1 MTRRPRRSHA
11 DLMQRLIGYV
21 RVSSV
26 AGRDDERF
34 KSPDQQREFM
44 RQWARA
50 RYGDAHE
57 WIEWFEELDQTG
69 TTIDRPELNKVHELA
84 IDKQA
89 NIIVYD
95 WSRYTRSVS
104 QGLIALA
111 KLAESGVKVLS
122 VSEDVDP
129 STPDGELSLT
139 LFLAMNQH
147 FAKKMSSSWKRSIRS
162 NVQQGWWHGVIP
174 YGYRAPTAAE
184 AKKIGRT
191 SGVIVPDKK
200 AAKHIQEIFRRY
212 LAGEAIYAIGR
223 YGVTQGWFK
232 KDGTAREIVAN
243 PVYAGFVRIAE
254 TAPARSKKT
263 GELLRDNHGR
273 VRNLARPETV
283 AYYRGKHEPL
293 VSAKDVVRAR
303 KRLAREAKPAAPRSA
318 LPRWSAAT
326 RTVCYTCGRKLQYH
340 DKSAMVTGT
349 PGVYLTCTNRN
360 CEGRPGSVRI
370 EDLEAQLAEVIKSMP
385 LQVKD
390 VSKEMRARQ
399 RAVKGDSSAT
409 RAQLLA
415 ERRKKKELHTQAL
428 ARLMSTE
435 YPDPDTGATEEEAR
449 EAVRYLKSQ
458 VEKLDEQLDRLG
470 PEVRTNDEITI
481 AGERIGTLADLWDHM
496 TYSERVEALEALGA
510 IVKIKPSTKHA
521 QPLDGR
527 LVLSLSFDPTLE
539 FAARTAKKSAS
550 TKTRKKAA
558 PKKRSRA

>member
-34 KSPDQQREFM
+34 KSPAQQRDFM
-44 RQWARA
+44 RQWAQA

-69 TTIDRPELNKVHELA
+69 TTIDRPELNKVHALA

-104 QGLIALA
+104 QGLMALA
-111 KLAESGVKVLS
+111 ELAESGVKVLS

-200 AAKHIQEIFRRY
+200 AAKHIKEIFRRY

-223 YGVTQGWFK
+223 YGVTHGWFK
-232 KDGTAREIVAN
+232 KDGTAREIVSN

-273 VRNLARPETV
+273 VRNIAKPETV
-283 AYYRGKHEPL
+283 AYYRGKQEPL

-303 KRLAREAKPAAPRSA
+303 KRLEREAKPAAPRSA

-326 RTVCYTCGRKLQYH
+326 RTVCYSCGRKLQYH

-349 PGVYLTCTNRN
+349 PGIYLTCTNRN
-360 CEGRPGSVRI
+360 CPGRPGSVRI
-370 EDLEAQLAEVIKSMP
+370 EDLEAQLAALIKSMP
-385 LQVKD
+385 IQVKD
-390 VSKEMRARQ
+390 VRKEMRARQ

-415 ERRKKKELHTQAL
+415 ERRKKKQLQTEAAATLLSKEYLKLGMTQ
-428 ARLMSTE
+428 
-435 YPDPDTGATEEEAR
+435 EEAVA
-449 EAVRYLKSQ
+449 AVDHLRRQ

-470 PEVRTNDEITI
+470 PEVRTTDEITI
-481 AGERIGTLADLWDHM
+481 AGERIGTLADLWDQM
-496 TYSERVEALEALGA
+496 IYSERVEALEALGA

-527 LVLSLSFDPTLE
+527 LVLSLSFDPSHE
-539 FAARTAKKSAS
+539 FAARVA
-550 TKTRKKAA
+550 KKAA
-558 PKKRSRA
+558 PATTRKKPAPKRRARA